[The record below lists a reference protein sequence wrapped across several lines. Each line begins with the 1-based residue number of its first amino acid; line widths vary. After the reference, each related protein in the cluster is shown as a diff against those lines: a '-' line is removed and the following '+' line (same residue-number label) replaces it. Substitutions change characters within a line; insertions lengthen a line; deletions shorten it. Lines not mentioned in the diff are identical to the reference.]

1 MGYFIG
7 DFFIGDVDFGDFDGV
22 LGIGDTD
29 LLSWVICNGDMDLFL
44 VTLGVVTLMFW
55 FFVL

>member
-7 DFFIGDVDFGDFDGV
+7 DFFIGDVDFRDFDGV
-22 LGIGDTD
+22 LGNGDTD
-29 LLSWVICNGDMDLFL
+29 LLSWLISNGDMDLFL

>member
-7 DFFIGDVDFGDFDGV
+7 DFFIGDVDFRDFDGV
-22 LGIGDTD
+22 LGNGDTD
-29 LLSWVICNGDMDLFL
+29 LLSWLICNGDMDLFL

>member
-7 DFFIGDVDFGDFDGV
+7 DFFIGDVDFRDFDGV

-29 LLSWVICNGDMDLFL
+29 LLSWLICNGDMDLFL